1 MVSAFNLPDLDT
13 LDQASLKAMILAQHD
28 HYQAQ
33 HERYTRTL
41 NSRAGEIERLVLL
54 VAKLNQMLFGRKSEK
69 VLRQIEQLEFQL
81 EDLPG
86 GKRCRRGSGGNSRRA
101 ARSGEASPPA
111 LAGASS
117 TRSSHPYA
125 GSRGLPRLR
134 RPAP

>member
-1 MVSAFNLPDLDT
+1 MT
-13 LDQASLKAMILAQHD
+13 

-81 EDLPG
+81 EDLQAA
-86 GKRCRRGSGGNSRRA
+86 SAVEETQAASSRRA
-101 ARSGEASPPA
+101 ARSGEAASPA
-111 LAGASS
+111 LA
-117 TRSSHPYA
+117 
-125 GSRGLPRLR
+125 
-134 RPAP
+134 